1 MNTRWWSPAPGF
13 QPTTPVLAAA
23 AAAGVPIWGDVEL
36 AWRLD
41 AAGRYGPPRRWLVV
55 TGTNGKTTT
64 TSMLHAMLTTA
75 GLRSVLCGNIGS
87 PVLDVLDQPAELLAV
102 ELSSFQLYWAP
113 SLRPEAG
120 VVLNIAED
128 HLDWHS
134 TMAEY
139 SAAKARVLNGRVA
152 VVGLDDRRAA
162 ALLATA
168 SAPVRVGF
176 RLGEPAAGEL
186 GVRDGQLV
194 DRAFVADPADG
205 LALLAA
211 ASIPVPG
218 PSGVLDTL
226 AAAALA
232 RSVGVPA
239 EAIAAA
245 IATFKLG
252 RHRAEVV
259 AVADGI
265 TYVDDSKATNPHA
278 AEASVLAYPRV
289 VWVAGG
295 LLKGAT
301 VDAEVARIAS
311 RLVGAVLIGRDRAQV
326 AEALSRHAPDVPV
339 VQVVTGEDV
348 EMHATADVSGTS
360 VVEVAIGDD
369 GTVGARVM
377 TAVVAAARGLAQPGD
392 TVLLA
397 PAGASFDQFAAT
409 PTVATLRGRRTR
421 GAPVAGVGNA
431 LTRLLRRGKEQN
443 GRLRRTRSWSRRPS
457 RPRRGAPRTRL
468 SAWLGRPMTSFHL
481 LIAVA
486 ALLTTLGLIMVLSA
500 SGVRSY
506 GADGSAWVIFGKQV
520 IVDGHR
526 THRLLRVHADVS
538 AVHPADGVHQLRD
551 HHHLAGAGA
560 DSGHRQPRQRLP

>member
-1 MNTRWWSPAPGF
+1 MVTGAPVLVAGGGVTGRAVLAALTRYGAAPTLCDDDPVTLRKYAEGGVATVSMSTATQHISDYALVVTSPGF
-13 QPTTPVLAAA
+13 SPDAPVLAAA
-23 AAAGVPIWGDVEL
+23 SAAAVPIWGDVEL

-41 AAGRYGPPRRWLVV
+41 AAGHYGPPRRWLVV

-64 TSMLHAMLTTA
+64 TSMLQAMLTA
-75 GLRSVLCGNIGS
+75 ADRRSLLCGNIGS
-87 PVLDVLDQPAELLAV
+87 PVLDVLGESADLLAV
-102 ELSSFQLYWAP
+102 ELSSFQLHWAP

-139 SAAKARVLNGRVA
+139 TADKARVLNGRVA
-152 VVGLDDRRAA
+152 VVGMDDSRAA
-162 ALLATA
+162 ALLGTA

-194 DRAFVADPADG
+194 DRAFADG
-205 LALLAA
+205 LALMPV

-218 PSGVLDTL
+218 PVGVLDAL

-239 EAIAAA
+239 EAIADA
-245 IATFKLG
+245 IASFRVG

-265 TYVDDSKATNPHA
+265 RYVDDSKATNPHA

-295 LLKGAT
+295 LLKGT
-301 VDAEVARIAS
+301 SVDAEVARIAP
-311 RLVGAVLIGRDRAQV
+311 RLVGAVLIGRDRAGV

-339 VQVVTGEDV
+339 VQVVTGEDAD
-348 EMHATADVSGTS
+348 MNATAVVSDTDVTEVRHSG
-360 VVEVAIGDD
+360 GDL
-369 GTVGARVM
+369 GIRVM
-377 TAVVAAARGLAQPGD
+377 TAVVAAARDLAKPGD

-397 PAGASFDQFAAT
+397 PAGASFDQFSGYADRGDAFAA
-409 PTVATLRGRRTR
+409 
-421 GAPVAGVGNA
+421 
-431 LTRLLRRGKEQN
+431 
-443 GRLRRTRSWSRRPS
+443 
-457 RPRRGAPRTRL
+457 
-468 SAWLGRPMTSFHL
+468 
-481 LIAVA
+481 AVRA
-486 ALLTTLGLIMVLSA
+486 AI
-500 SGVRSY
+500 R
-506 GADGSAWVIFGKQV
+506 
-520 IVDGHR
+520 
-526 THRLLRVHADVS
+526 
-538 AVHPADGVHQLRD
+538 
-551 HHHLAGAGA
+551 
-560 DSGHRQPRQRLP
+560 